1 VARRLPHAM
10 TRGLRRTGSLAARL
24 QRRNA
29 SRAVILMYH
38 RVADGLVDP
47 WGLAVGTANF
57 RSQIETI
64 ARDWHP
70 VSLDELVHAV
80 RLRAVRSRA
89 VAVTFDDGYADNLEA
104 AAPILVEHGVPATV
118 FVTTGLVA
126 RASEPWWDELT
137 ALVLER
143 EDLPDTLTLQLG
155 GAERRFRVPPPT
167 EDDRPPHVNRVRP
180 WLARRDTRLEAY
192 YRIWT
197 TLRAAGPAE
206 RERLL
211 AEIAHWAGMPRRTRP
226 RPSMLSEPELRELAA
241 LPGVDIGCHTVTH
254 PVLSLCSPEAQRG
267 EVAGSVEWMRRHLDL
282 DARHFAYP
290 FGEWDAAAAAMVEE
304 LGLRSACTTT
314 AGPVW
319 RRSPVYALPRV
330 PVDDCDGTQ
339 LDQRLGTVLA
349 L

>member
-1 VARRLPHAM
+1 M
-10 TRGLRRTGSLAARL
+10 TRGLRRTRSRAARL
-24 QRRNA
+24 LRRSA

-70 VSLDELVHAV
+70 VSLDELV
-80 RLRAVRSRA
+80 RAVRVRAVPSRA

-104 AAPILVEHGVPATV
+104 AAPVLVEHGVPATV
-118 FVTTGLVA
+118 FVTTGLIG
-126 RASEPWWDELT
+126 RSSEPWWDELT

-143 EDLPDTLTLQLG
+143 EDLPETLTLELG
-155 GAERRFRVPPPT
+155 GAERRFRVPPRS
-167 EDDRPPHVNRVRP
+167 EDDRPPRVNRVRP
-180 WLARRDTRLEAY
+180 WLARPGTRLEAY
-192 YRIWT
+192 YGIWT
-197 TLRAAGPAE
+197 TLRAAGSAE
-206 RERLL
+206 RDRLL
-211 AEIAHWAGMPRRTRP
+211 AEIARWAGMPPRIRP
-226 RPSMLSEPELRELAA
+226 RPGMLSEPQLRELAA

-254 PVLSLCSPEAQRG
+254 PVLPLCSPEAQRG
-267 EVAGSVEWMRRHLDL
+267 ELAGSVEWMRRHLDL
-282 DARHFAYP
+282 DPRHFAYP
-290 FGEWDAAAAAMVEE
+290 FGEWDAGAAAMVEA
-304 LGLRSACTTT
+304 LGLDSACTTT

-339 LDQRLGTVLA
+339 LDQRLGTVLQ